1 MKDEKRRARLVE
13 LLSRLA
19 SGVDVATRD
28 MKSVLTEVEFD
39 RYEDLWD
46 AEKSNRKIDKPPKIK
61 EYELMIKQA
70 YVADARFEKIRL
82 NGGFKNDLQ
91 RTRMSNVSEHLA
103 ERAYAYYVE
112 LVQTGYEDYFVDAS
126 RIHDPHDAHPTPK
139 ELPVLKGSKSGYH
152 YSKSGE
158 LCKRYYKN
166 IILQEALDRLDGN
179 LLELSDEQAIKEF
192 KEQLDKGK
200 NKNKRKLDGFK
211 V

>member
-13 LLSRLA
+13 LLSRLE
-19 SGVDVATRD
+19 SVVDVATRD
-28 MKSVLTEVEFD
+28 MKSVLTEDEFKK
-39 RYEDLWD
+39 YEELWG
-46 AEKSNRKIDKPPKIK
+46 AEKSNRKIDKPPAIK
-61 EYELMIKQA
+61 KYELMIKQA
-70 YVADARFEKIRL
+70 YAADARFEKIRR

-91 RTRMSNVSEHLA
+91 KTRMSNVSEHLS
-103 ERAYAYYVE
+103 ERAYEYYVE

-139 ELPVLKGSKSGYH
+139 EIPILKGSKSGYH

-158 LCKRYYKN
+158 LGKRYYKN

-179 LLELSDEQAIKEF
+179 LLELSNEEALKELSRQF
-192 KEQLDKGK
+192 YK
-200 NKNKRKLDGFK
+200 NKKVDKRKLEGFK

>member
-1 MKDEKRRARLVE
+1 MKDEKRRARLVK
-13 LLSRLA
+13 LLDRLE

-28 MKSVLTEVEFD
+28 MKSVLTEVEFKK
-39 RYEDLWD
+39 YEELWG
-46 AEKSNRKIDKPPKIK
+46 AEKSNRKIDKPSKIK

-70 YVADARFEKIRL
+70 YVADARFEKIRR

-126 RIHDPHDAHPTPK
+126 RIHDPHDTHPTPK

-179 LLELSDEQAIKEF
+179 LLELSNEEALKELSRQF
-192 KEQLDKGK
+192 NN
-200 NKNKRKLDGFK
+200 NKKVDKRKFEGFK